1 MMNINFF
8 CILAPNEIYEKRVS
22 GRLSVV
28 AKHSGAF
35 VCAKA
40 GGSAISL
47 AGIAQYVGGNI
58 DHDLFGE
65 SAEVGAAED
74 AVELA
79 EKSGAGTAIRPEQS
93 LRLFQRLL
101 RQTTAAA
108 TATVAAT
115 TEAMATTAK
124 TMATA
129 TEAARQNAIETKV
142 AL

>member
-8 CILAPNEIYEKRVS
+8 CILASNEIYEKSVS
-22 GRLSVV
+22 VRLSVI
-28 AKHSGAF
+28 AKRGGAF
-35 VCAKA
+35 VCAKT

-47 AGIAQYVGGNI
+47 AGITQYVGGNI

-65 SAEVGAAED
+65 NAEADTAED

-79 EKSGAGTAIRPEQS
+79 KKSGASTPVRPEQS

-101 RQTTAAA
+101 RQTTAAT
-108 TATVAAT
+108 TATMGTATEAVAA
-115 TEAMATTAK
+115 TAK

-129 TEAARQNAIETKV
+129 TEAAR
-142 AL
+142 

>member
-8 CILAPNEIYEKRVS
+8 CILAPNEIYEKSVS
-22 GRLSVV
+22 VRLSVV
-28 AKHSGAF
+28 AKRSGAF

-93 LRLFQRLL
+93 FRLFQRLL
-101 RQTTAAA
+101 RQTTAATTA
-108 TATVAAT
+108 TMAKTVAAT
-115 TEAMATTAK
+115 AE
-124 TMATA
+124 TMGTA
-129 TEAARQNAIETKV
+129 TEAARQSAIAARPKV
-142 AL
+142 DL